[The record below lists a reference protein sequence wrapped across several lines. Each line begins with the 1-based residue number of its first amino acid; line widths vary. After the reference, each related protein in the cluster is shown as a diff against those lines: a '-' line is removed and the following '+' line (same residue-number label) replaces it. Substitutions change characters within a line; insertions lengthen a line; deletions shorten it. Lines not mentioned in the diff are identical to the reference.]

1 MAAFHSPGENHAT
14 EFARG
19 HSWERPLEENPN
31 VAALPGARP
40 FECCRHIHFPADL
53 KKGERIVFP
62 GFLVEVSCQKP
73 ARFVMQQWV
82 NANGLAAQ
90 KMIFDHGIS
99 QLQEFPS
106 LLIYFPT
113 ILRSAA
119 VNRFPVLN
127 GYRGISRLPVFT
139 FPAPSVDIFSPTEES
154 A

>member
-53 KKGERIVFP
+53 KKSERIVFP

-73 ARFVMQQWV
+73 ARFVGQQWI
-82 NANGLAAQ
+82 NAHGLAAQ
-90 KMIFDHGIS
+90 KMIFDHGIR
-99 QLQEFPS
+99 QREEFPC
-106 LLIYFPT
+106 LLIYFLT
-113 ILRSAA
+113 ILRSAT
-119 VNRFPVLN
+119 VNGLPVL
-127 GYRGISRLPVFT
+127 RS
-139 FPAPSVDIFSPTEES
+139 EEHTS
-154 A
+154 ELQSQFHLV